1 MMKRNLLIYQ
11 DNSYRPKRITLDD
24 NHAAQIKAQR
34 DERASMREHE
44 RQRSYFKGKLMSLF
58 SLFKESVAFIIVA
71 AFLITFL
78 TAIIFFIEIKTI

>member
-1 MMKRNLLIYQ
+1 MKKDLLIYQ
-11 DNSYRPKRITLDD
+11 RNSYRPKRITLDY
-24 NHAAQIKAQR
+24 NRAAQIKAQR
-34 DERASMREHE
+34 DKRATMRENE
-44 RQRSYFKGKLMSLF
+44 RQWSYFKGKLMYLF

>member
-1 MMKRNLLIYQ
+1 MKKDLLIYQ
-11 DNSYRPKRITLDD
+11 RNSYRPKRITLDY
-24 NHAAQIKAQR
+24 NRAAQIKAQR
-34 DERASMREHE
+34 DKRATMRKNE
-44 RQRSYFKGKLMSLF
+44 RQWSYFKGKLMSLF